1 MIDLKSLSEQELLA
15 FVQDLG
21 LPRYR
26 SKQLLHWIYEKKTT
40 DIAQITEF
48 SKELRSKLSNK
59 AYISSLSLEGSETSF
74 DGTTKYLFA
83 LDDKEKIESVLIPDD
98 NRLTLCVSSQVGCA
112 LGCQFCLTGK
122 IGFIR
127 NLRAHEITDQI
138 LSISRFISPQRITN
152 IVFMGMGEPLLNL
165 DNVLDAI
172 HHINR
177 YMKIS
182 KRRITVSTAGIA
194 PKIQYLGAEPP
205 TVNLAISLNASND
218 KIRSTIMPI
227 NKKYNIKTILDACRA
242 FPLPKRRRITF
253 EYVLLKD
260 INDSVRHAEET
271 AQLLDSIPS
280 KINLIPLNEV
290 PGLKLKRPDD
300 STVITFQKK
309 LINKGLTAII
319 RKSKG
324 ADISAACGQLSGKHR

>member
-59 AYISSLSLEGSETSF
+59 AYISSLTLEGSETSF